1 MNKLIFVLTLL
12 DALYFSTP
20 AFAYTVQKGDT
31 MTEITEDNGLTL
43 EELSKANPK
52 ISNIDLIYV
61 GQQIN
66 LHKIEP
72 HFRTK

>member
-1 MNKLIFVLTLL
+1 
-12 DALYFSTP
+12 
-20 AFAYTVQKGDT
+20 